1 MPGCCSDSGSSG
13 SGAEE
18 GSGGPHSRLKVLPR
32 QVCESLLCGF
42 SGASAFLIASASAI
56 QLRIFLS
63 VCHSSMEPGARRVHR
78 GNMRNALAAMKA
90 SVLPAAEMFVLVP
103 LLCALLHWF
112 GSVSLAIC
120 LLACWGAMF
129 AVCLFVR
136 VTGILKGCPRV
147 ESPMYGSGSPFPRM
161 APPQGTCTVH
171 EHEDPVHSEPE
182 PASSAGA
189 TGVSLLKSAVLAV
202 LFIPFRAVTLVS
214 ILALMTIALLCS
226 VPSFFHDVYDAVRG
240 RVPHGGFEHSGHS
253 PQFAALFPRV
263 TDTARKLC
271 SLAKS
276 ALFDLAWIA
285 TLGITGVPSLMHGVT
300 VEGLT
305 SPHHV
310 DAAAAELSQC

>member
-1 MPGCCSDSGSSG
+1 MPGCCSNSEPSGRST
-13 SGAEE
+13 EE
-18 GSGGPHSRLKVLPR
+18 SGGGSHSRLKVLSR
-32 QVCESLLCGF
+32 QVCESVLCGF
-42 SGASAFLIASASAI
+42 SGASSFLIASASAI
-56 QLRIFLS
+56 QLRIFLG

-90 SVLPAAEMFVLVP
+90 SILPAAEMFVLVP
-103 LLCALLHWF
+103 LLCTLLHWF
-112 GSVSLAIC
+112 GSISLALC

-147 ESPMYGSGSPFPRM
+147 ESPMYGHGSPFPRM
-161 APPQGTCTVH
+161 APPQNVGAAH
-171 EHEDPVHSEPE
+171 EHEDSMHSEPE
-182 PASSAGA
+182 PASNAGA
-189 TGVSLLKSAVLAV
+189 IGASLLKSAVLAV

-214 ILALMTIALLCS
+214 TLVLMTVALLCS
-226 VPSFFHDVYDAVRG
+226 IPSFFHDVYDAVR
-240 RVPHGGFEHSGHS
+240 RHVRHGSSERLGQDSQS
-253 PQFAALFPRV
+253 TALFPRV
-263 TDTARKLC
+263 TDIARKFC

-305 SPHHV
+305 SSPRV
-310 DAAAAELSQC
+310 DVAAAELS